1 MTAEKQIH
9 PRRSRNI
16 LFYTRETCL
25 LCDEFEALLQASLQD
40 RGFRYERIDI
50 DRNPG
55 AKDRYG
61 RRIPVLEIDGEVVAE
76 GRVTPLA
83 WNGKSRPSWGKHPDG
98 EIIQLSSP
106 GKSIKMKPCCPREK
120 RDKG

>member
-16 LFYTRETCL
+16 LFYARETCL

-40 RGFRYERIDI
+40 RGFHYERIDI

-76 GRVTPLA
+76 GRVTPPGLERKIEA
-83 WNGKSRPSWGKHPDG
+83 FLGKTP
-98 EIIQLSSP
+98 
-106 GKSIKMKPCCPREK
+106 
-120 RDKG
+120 